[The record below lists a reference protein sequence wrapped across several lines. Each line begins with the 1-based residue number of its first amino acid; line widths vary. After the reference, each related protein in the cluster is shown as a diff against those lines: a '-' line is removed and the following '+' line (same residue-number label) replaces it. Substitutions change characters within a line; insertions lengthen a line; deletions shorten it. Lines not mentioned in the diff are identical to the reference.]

1 MRCVALLLLCGS
13 SHAWWKDEDTK
24 TRGPAPYPYPATHKD
39 GTAPQYDTPNQEDGI
54 VEGKIN
60 VHLVPH
66 THDDT
71 GWQVTYSTALPIQLP
86 HDSQMTASHSAV
98 MCYVW
103 QVTVDQYFF
112 TEVYYV
118 VDTVVD
124 QLVKNPKRHF
134 IYVETGF
141 FARWWEEVMLGS
153 TACKYCLR
161 HTACAT
167 DCPVCTPYS
176 AQPLA
181 CTSYSTDH
189 TIYSTDHST
198 YSAVCM

>member
-71 GWQVTYSTALPIQLP
+71 GWQVTYSTAL
-86 HDSQMTASHSAV
+86 HS
-98 MCYVW
+98 
-103 QVTVDQYFF
+103 T
-112 TEVYYV
+112 
-118 VDTVVD
+118 
-124 QLVKNPKRHF
+124 L
-134 IYVETGF
+134 G
-141 FARWWEEVMLGS
+141 ARWNKLGY
-153 TACKYCLR
+153 AVQAVRKLAALELQLNLR
-161 HTACAT
+161 IRHGIF
-167 DCPVCTPYS
+167 
-176 AQPLA
+176 LA
-181 CTSYSTDH
+181 WL
-189 TIYSTDHST
+189 
-198 YSAVCM
+198 